1 METKGGVTRSRD
13 SKDFFEE
20 KQLVTL
26 RPNTRWRAIAEH
38 ANLLRLMPRTDVHWV
53 SDIFIITLLLES
65 RGLCCRVFWFEVAG
79 FVVLAW
85 RGQTKVDWRSELPGD
100 PLWMGGP
107 PGLGLWASGAEWA
120 GLVDLGWF

>member
-38 ANLLRLMPRTDVHWV
+38 ANLLRLMPRTVVHWESLPADNCFLGIILRV
-53 SDIFIITLLLES
+53 GNSGILPHEYSDFPPMSQNLLSVLMPQ
-65 RGLCCRVFWFEVAG
+65 WFVNQWSWCG
-79 FVVLAW
+79 
-85 RGQTKVDWRSELPGD
+85 
-100 PLWMGGP
+100 
-107 PGLGLWASGAEWA
+107 
-120 GLVDLGWF
+120 

>member
-38 ANLLRLMPRTDVHWV
+38 ANLLRLMPRTDVHWRPCLPPHLDGA
-53 SDIFIITLLLES
+53 S
-65 RGLCCRVFWFEVAG
+65 GLFFPASRVFHSALLSAVASLRRSSRQLPPYTKQG
-79 FVVLAW
+79 PLKSPHICGKYLAP
-85 RGQTKVDWRSELPGD
+85 KS
-100 PLWMGGP
+100 
-107 PGLGLWASGAEWA
+107 AEYA
-120 GLVDLGWF
+120 TRAL